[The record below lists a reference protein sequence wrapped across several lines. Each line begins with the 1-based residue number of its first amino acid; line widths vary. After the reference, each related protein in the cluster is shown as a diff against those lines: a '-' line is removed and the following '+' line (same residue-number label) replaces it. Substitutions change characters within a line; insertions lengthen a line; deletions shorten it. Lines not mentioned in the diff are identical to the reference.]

1 MIMKFL
7 HSNEK
12 HILTTNLFVLNKGC
26 QAIFRIHRIT
36 ELWMDTD
43 VTFEIVSW
51 ITTDLFHSISTLG
64 TIHK

>member
-36 ELWMDTD
+36 ELWMDRITKGWTD
-43 VTFEIVSW
+43 RRAI
-51 ITTDLFHSISTLG
+51 
-64 TIHK
+64 